1 MILISDLHQK
11 SQIVNP
17 YSLFKTF
24 IKLSFCL
31 HQSSLNNNFLLDELY
46 TIIFQLIKDTTRH
59 CFLCFGMGLVIEFP
73 VALLY
78 QLKGLW
84 ISLETNEY
92 PDLLS
97 FFQRGIEFVKTANKF
112 ESEISV
118 EKNNESVNGKSIMGM
133 MMLAAGKDTVITLTA
148 TGSDAEEAMQELE
161 KVINNKFG
169 EE

>member
-1 MILISDLHQK
+1 MMKRSTSIRKEITIQNKLGLHA
-11 SQIVNP
+11 
-17 YSLFKTF
+17 
-24 IKLSFCL
+24 
-31 HQSSLNNNFLLDELY
+31 
-46 TIIFQLIKDTTRH
+46 R
-59 CFLCFGMGLVIEFP
+59 P
-73 VALLY
+73 VAM
-78 QLKGLW
+78 
-84 ISLETNEY
+84 
-92 PDLLS
+92 
-97 FFQRGIEFVKTANKF
+97 FVKTANKF

>member
-1 MILISDLHQK
+1 MMKRSTSIRKEITILNKLGLHA
-11 SQIVNP
+11 
-17 YSLFKTF
+17 
-24 IKLSFCL
+24 
-31 HQSSLNNNFLLDELY
+31 
-46 TIIFQLIKDTTRH
+46 R
-59 CFLCFGMGLVIEFP
+59 P
-73 VALLY
+73 VAM
-78 QLKGLW
+78 
-84 ISLETNEY
+84 
-92 PDLLS
+92 
-97 FFQRGIEFVKTANKF
+97 FVKTANKF